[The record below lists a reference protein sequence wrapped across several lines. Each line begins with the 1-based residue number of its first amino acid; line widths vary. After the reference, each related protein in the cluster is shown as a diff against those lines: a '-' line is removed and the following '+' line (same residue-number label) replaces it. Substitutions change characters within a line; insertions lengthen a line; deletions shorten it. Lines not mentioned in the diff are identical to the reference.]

1 MLRGTQ
7 MANTAYGL
15 YGSRFAPVPFFDLFP
30 SCLMTET
37 ALSPLPYP
45 LHPSYPLH
53 PDRSMD

>member
-7 MANTAYGL
+7 MANTEYGL

-37 ALSPLPYP
+37 ALPPLPYP
-45 LHPSYPLH
+45 VP
-53 PDRSMD
+53 PDWSLD